1 MIQGHLNSY
10 RLFFSYTSRN
20 FVVGGKIA
28 SNFRNPKSYSK
39 DFSKIRVKVIHSLYL
54 PMGSKI
60 QAKERADSIAVGG
73 TNGN

>member
-20 FVVGGKIA
+20 FVGGKIA
-28 SNFRNPKSYSK
+28 RNFRNSKSYSK

-60 QAKERADSIAVGG
+60 QAKERADRGRWHEW
-73 TNGN
+73 